1 MKRLYVLRHA
11 KSSWD
16 DPTLADFD
24 RPLNDRGKK
33 TAPLMGKLMRE
44 RGYIPE
50 RIVASPAKRAA
61 KTAKLARQGGEIS
74 AEIEFDRRIYEAG
87 TRTLTKVISEIKN
100 GASSALI
107 VGHNYG
113 MEDLIHDLT
122 GQPEPMPTA
131 SLAVIDLDI
140 DKWKDV
146 GPGKGTLVEVLRP
159 KEVLI

>member
-16 DPTLADFD
+16 NEGLADFD
-24 RPLNDRGKK
+24 RPLNERGRKI
-33 TAPLMGKLMRE
+33 APLMGKLMRE

-50 RIVASPAKRAA
+50 KIYASPAKRAA
-61 KTAKLARQGGEIS
+61 KTAKLACKGGDIT

-87 TRTLTKVISEIKN
+87 TRTLTKVLSEIKN
-100 GASSALI
+100 GAKSALI

-113 MEDLIHDLT
+113 LEDLIHDLT
-122 GQPEPMPTA
+122 GQPELMPTA
-131 SLAVIDLDI
+131 ALAVIDLEI

-146 GPGKGTLVEVLRP
+146 GPGKGKLVEVLRP

>member
-1 MKRLYVLRHA
+1 MKRLYILRHA

-16 DPTLADFD
+16 DPGLTDFD

-33 TAPLMGKLMRE
+33 TAPLMGKVMRE

-50 RIVASPAKRAA
+50 TIIASPAKRAA
-61 KTAKLARQGGEIS
+61 KTAKLAAKGGDLK

-100 GASSALI
+100 GAGTAMI

-113 MEDLIHDLT
+113 MEDLVHDLT

-131 SLAVIDLDI
+131 ALAVIDLEI

-146 GPGKGTLVEVLRP
+146 GPGKGKLVEVLRP

>member
-16 DPTLADFD
+16 NANLEDFD
-24 RPLNDRGKK
+24 RPLNERGKM

-50 RIVASPAKRAA
+50 KIVASPAKRAA
-61 KTAKLARQGGEIS
+61 KTAKLARKGGNLA

-100 GASSALI
+100 GAASAMI

-122 GQPEPMPTA
+122 GEAAPMPTA
-131 SLAVIDLDI
+131 ALAVIDLKI

-146 GPGKGTLVEVLRP
+146 GPGKGKLVEVLRP
-159 KEVLI
+159 REVLI